1 MEGFFLMLTREQH
14 FKLVNESTLQG
25 NYNTGQAI
33 DLSRKRLDEKQQFAK
48 RKKLEYNSSNFIA
61 EQTSPQSNYGR
72 LK

>member
-1 MEGFFLMLTREQH
+1 MEGFFLMLTMEQH

>member
-1 MEGFFLMLTREQH
+1 MTTIAEH

-25 NYNTGQAI
+25 NYNTGQAV
-33 DLSRKRLDEKQQFAK
+33 DPSRRRLDEKQQFAK
-48 RKKLEYNSSNFIA
+48 MKKIGYNSSNFIA